1 MKQVVFDTKKF
12 DSLLCLNSELP
23 DYVFE
28 LYPHIPIIAADGAV
42 FELKKHGLKA
52 TKVIGDLDSGNRVE
66 IEKLYDSAD
75 IIEIADQETNDFEK
89 CLKWL
94 EHSGM
99 KNILI
104 LGLHGGLLEHTLNN
118 WSILMR
124 YGRKLN
130 LCNYE
135 LGRYA
140 IPIYDSIKMN
150 CVQNE
155 VVSLIP
161 NGIVRLTTRNLK
173 WELSDEILQFSERE
187 GARNA
192 TLGENFEI
200 TVSEG
205 SFLMFVDSRLP
216 LSPIFL

>member
-1 MKQVVFDTKKF
+1 MKQVIFDTNKF
-12 DSLLCLNSELP
+12 DALLCLNSELP
-23 DYVFE
+23 EYVFE
-28 LYPHIPIIAADGAV
+28 LYPNVPIIAADGAV
-42 FELKKHGLKA
+42 FELQKYGLKA
-52 TKVIGDLDSGNRVE
+52 TKVIGDLDSAKRDE
-66 IEKLYDSAD
+66 IEKIYDSAD

-94 EHSGM
+94 EQSEL

-161 NGIVRLTTRNLK
+161 NGMVRLTTRNLK
-173 WELSDEILQFSERE
+173 WELDDEILQFSKRE
-187 GARNA
+187 GARNI
-192 TLGENFEI
+192 TLAENFEI
-200 TVSEG
+200 AVTEG
-205 SFLMFVDSRLP
+205 SFLLFVDSRLP
-216 LSPIFL
+216 FSPIFL

>member
-1 MKQVVFDTKKF
+1 MKQVIFDTNKF
-12 DSLLCLNSELP
+12 DALLCLNSELP

-28 LYPHIPIIAADGAV
+28 LFPNVPIIAADGAV
-42 FELKKHGLKA
+42 FELQKRGLRA
-52 TKVIGDLDSGNRVE
+52 TKVIGDLDSGKRDE
-66 IEKLYDSAD
+66 IEKMYDSSD
-75 IIEIADQETNDFEK
+75 IIEISDQETNDFEK
-89 CLKWL
+89 CLLWL

-135 LGRYA
+135 LGRYG

-150 CVQNE
+150 CVENE
-155 VVSLIP
+155 IVSLIP
-161 NGIVRLTTRNLK
+161 NGMVRLTTRNLK
-173 WELSDEILQFSERE
+173 WELDDEILEFSQRE
-187 GARNA
+187 GARNVA
-192 TLGENFEI
+192 VADNFEI

-205 SFLMFVDSRLP
+205 SFLLFVDSRLP
-216 LSPIFL
+216 FSPIFL

>member
-1 MKQVVFDTKKF
+1 
-12 DSLLCLNSELP
+12 
-23 DYVFE
+23 
-28 LYPHIPIIAADGAV
+28 
-42 FELKKHGLKA
+42 
-52 TKVIGDLDSGNRVE
+52 
-66 IEKLYDSAD
+66 
-75 IIEIADQETNDFEK
+75 
-89 CLKWL
+89 LKWL
-94 EHSGM
+94 EQSEL

-161 NGIVRLTTRNLK
+161 NGMVRLTTRNLK
-173 WELSDEILQFSERE
+173 WELDDEILQFSKRE
-187 GARNA
+187 GARNI
-192 TLGENFEI
+192 TLAENFEI
-200 TVSEG
+200 AVTEG
-205 SFLMFVDSRLP
+205 SFLLFVDSRLP
-216 LSPIFL
+216 FSPIFL